1 MFLILCFCLAAS
13 KTSSNGCSI
22 CTRPKVERIVVSR
35 HFTFK
40 TRGYRLIPGQCFFFH
55 VKKNKHITLS
65 NVPTTGSW

>member
-40 TRGYRLIPGQCFFFH
+40 TRGYRLVPGQCFFSCQE
-55 VKKNKHITLS
+55 HITLS
-65 NVPTTGSW
+65 NAPTTGSC